1 MRFILCEKNAS
12 LLFYQ
17 FEFQMLTKI
26 EKLKDKQEGSFN
38 IDGKDKLEALKIFK

>member
-1 MRFILCEKNAS
+1 MHLYF
-12 LLFYQ
+12 FYQ